1 MITESIC
8 LRQEKDLVD
17 NRTSLCSSIPLSLEG
32 RYALLDKEWRKR
44 YFYSDVIIGFTY
56 NHDTLPSNCAQ
67 CPLGWDPGA
76 KIVIYTEAKVIFP
89 SVPHLDIEIFKEK
102 KFETQKTFWKL
113 I

>member
-1 MITESIC
+1 MITKSIC

-44 YFYSDVIIGFTY
+44 YFYSDLIIGFIY

-67 CPLGWDPGA
+67 CPPDYISLLLDHSK
-76 KIVIYTEAKVIFP
+76 KIVNRTHQAG
-89 SVPHLDIEIFKEK
+89 S
-102 KFETQKTFWKL
+102 KFL
-113 I
+113 IK

>member
-44 YFYSDVIIGFTY
+44 YFYSYVIIGFIY

-67 CPLGWDPGA
+67 CPPDYIRVFSRKANLELTLS
-76 KIVIYTEAKVIFP
+76 IM
-89 SVPHLDIEIFKEK
+89 
-102 KFETQKTFWKL
+102 
-113 I
+113 

>member
-67 CPLGWDPGA
+67 CPPDYIRVFSRDSDLRTWFSVHPFVRNVTII
-76 KIVIYTEAKVIFP
+76 KI
-89 SVPHLDIEIFKEK
+89 HH
-102 KFETQKTFWKL
+102 Q
-113 I
+113 